1 MHCFSNRQIGI
12 QGSKDHL
19 GRLFTHLGQHFE
31 MWTSTFRV
39 NSIGYRPLG
48 LIFLG
53 DRGPW
58 TRDQERGTVGT
69 SRGKRHDIEHIG
81 LHSIHTFRV
90 IFFWGGQG
98 TGDEG
103 SGTVGTSRSK
113 TRHRIHSTPLDTDL

>member
-53 DRGPW
+53 
-58 TRDQERGTVGT
+58 
-69 SRGKRHDIEHIG
+69 
-81 LHSIHTFRV
+81 
-90 IFFWGGQG
+90 GQG
-98 TGDEG
+98 AGDKGPGTGY
-103 SGTVGTSRSK
+103 SGNK
-113 TRHRIHSTPLDTDL
+113 